1 MCQERCREYLGTEV
15 TLELDVLGFFVAIAV
30 QQVSICP

>member
-1 MCQERCREYLGTEV
+1 MCQERCREHLGTEV
-15 TLELDVLGFFVAIAV
+15 ALELDVLGIFVAIPV